1 MYKFELPST
10 QKSIIKVIG
19 VGGGGSN
26 AVNHMYSLGIK
37 DVEFVVCNTD
47 SQHLKASP
55 VPNKLQLGVH
65 LTEGL
70 GAGGNPEVGAA
81 AANES
86 KEEIR
91 EMLANDTKMVF
102 ITAGMG
108 GGTGTGAAPVIAKI
122 AKELDVLTVCI
133 VTLPFSFEGK
143 KKLNIAE
150 VAVEEL
156 KKNCDTVIMILND
169 KLKQIHKNLTLRNA
183 FAQADMVLTNAA
195 KSIAEIITVTHTMN
209 VDFNDV
215 TAVMKNSGA
224 AVMGS
229 GIASGEG
236 RALRATSE
244 ALTSPLLNSVSI
256 KGAKKLLVCVA
267 YGEDHELGMDEMEE
281 ITEFIQQ
288 EADGEY
294 DELKFGELTDSSL
307 GDSLKV
313 TVIAT
318 GFEAIQQRVETPIIA
333 QVPVATPTQTTEFVV
348 PNRTVIDLESN
359 KTKQI
364 SIFEEFEAFQS
375 SKAATQNPII
385 AEQEPIV
392 SPIVNPIPPV
402 VPVTTE
408 FEVKNEFKAEF
419 VEPQAEQ
426 NQPII
431 FEINMPSTESE
442 NTPTNST
449 SVWDYSNEE
458 KVEATVQQQVVT
470 PLEGISNSSANDEYS
485 AQTSLNDE
493 IEMKRR
499 ALELEAQRRLDRLK
513 RLSENS
519 WNSSTED
526 YREKFEVPA
535 YLRKNVNLQDVPHS
549 SERNISKFNLND
561 DNEILGN
568 NKFLHDNVD

>member
-70 GAGGNPEVGAA
+70 GAGGNPEVGADA
-81 AANES
+81 AIES
-86 KEEIR
+86 REEIR
-91 EMLANDTKMVF
+91 EMLAVNTKMVF

-122 AKELDVLTVCI
+122 SKELDILTVCI

-143 KKLNIAE
+143 KKLSIAE
-150 VAVEEL
+150 AAVVEL

-169 KLKQIHKNLTLRNA
+169 KLRQIHKNLTLRNA

-236 RALRATSE
+236 RAIKATTE
-244 ALTSPLLNSVSI
+244 ALTSPLLNNISI
-256 KGAKKLLVCVA
+256 RGAKKLLVCVA
-267 YGEDHELGMDEMEE
+267 YGEDHELGMDEMDE
-281 ITEFIQQ
+281 IAEYIQIA
-288 EADGEY
+288 ADGEY

-318 GFEAIQQRVETPIIA
+318 GFDELEHNNVAAPIVMTA
-333 QVPVATPTQTTEFVV
+333 QTGPALTQTSEFVA
-348 PNRTVIDLESN
+348 PNKTVIDLESN

-364 SIFEEFEAFQS
+364 SIFEEFEAFS
-375 SKAATQNPII
+375 AAKAAQAP
-385 AEQEPIV
+385 AEQQAPIV
-392 SPIVNPIPPV
+392 SPIPPIHTEERVN
-402 VPVTTE
+402 
-408 FEVKNEFKAEF
+408 EVKQELTSDFLETKATNE
-419 VEPQAEQ
+419 
-426 NQPII
+426 PIV
-431 FEINMPSTESE
+431 FEINMPLSESQ
-442 NTPTNST
+442 TTT
-449 SVWDYSNEE
+449 SSMWDYSKEE
-458 KVEATVQQQVVT
+458 QVEPQA
-470 PLEGISNSSANDEYS
+470 S
-485 AQTSLNDE
+485 AQTTAPAESISYSFEVPSDQSSAEKMLNDE

-499 ALELEAQRRLDRLK
+499 ALELDAQRRFERLK

-519 WNSSTED
+519 WNSTTED
-526 YREKFEVPA
+526 YKDKLEVPA

>member
-70 GAGGNPEVGAA
+70 GAGGNPEVGADA
-81 AANES
+81 AIES
-86 KEEIR
+86 REEIR
-91 EMLANDTKMVF
+91 EMLAVNTKMVF

-122 AKELDVLTVCI
+122 SKELDILTVCI

-143 KKLNIAE
+143 KKLSIAE
-150 VAVEEL
+150 AAVVEL

-169 KLKQIHKNLTLRNA
+169 KLRQIHKNLTLRNA

-236 RALRATSE
+236 RAIKATTE
-244 ALTSPLLNSVSI
+244 ALTSPLLNNISI
-256 KGAKKLLVCVA
+256 RGAKKLLVCVA
-267 YGEDHELGMDEMEE
+267 YGEDHELGMDEMDE
-281 ITEFIQQ
+281 IAEYIQIA
-288 EADGEY
+288 ADGEY

-318 GFEAIQQRVETPIIA
+318 GFDELEHNNVAAPIVMAA
-333 QVPVATPTQTTEFVV
+333 QTGPALTQTSEFVA
-348 PNRTVIDLESN
+348 PNKTVIDLESN

-364 SIFEEFEAFQS
+364 SIFQEFEAFS
-375 SKAATQNPII
+375 AAKAAQAPTEQQAPI
-385 AEQEPIV
+385 
-392 SPIVNPIPPV
+392 SSPIPPV
-402 VPVTTE
+402 YT
-408 FEVKNEFKAEF
+408 EVKENEVRQELTNDFLETKTTN
-419 VEPQAEQ
+419 EP
-426 NQPII
+426 IV
-431 FEINMPSTESE
+431 FEINMPLSESQ
-442 NTPTNST
+442 TTT
-449 SVWDYSNEE
+449 SSMWDYSKEE
-458 KVEATVQQQVVT
+458 QVEPQA
-470 PLEGISNSSANDEYS
+470 S
-485 AQTSLNDE
+485 AQTTAPAESISYSFEVPSDQSSAEKMLNDE

-499 ALELEAQRRLDRLK
+499 ALELDAQRRFERLK

-519 WNSSTED
+519 WNSTTED
-526 YREKFEVPA
+526 YKDKLEVPA

>member
-1 MYKFELPST
+1 M
-10 QKSIIKVIG
+10 I
-19 VGGGGSN
+19 
-26 AVNHMYSLGIK
+26 
-37 DVEFVVCNTD
+37 
-47 SQHLKASP
+47 
-55 VPNKLQLGVH
+55 
-65 LTEGL
+65 
-70 GAGGNPEVGAA
+70 
-81 AANES
+81 
-86 KEEIR
+86 
-91 EMLANDTKMVF
+91 F

-122 AKELDVLTVCI
+122 AKELDILTVCI

-169 KLKQIHKNLTLRNA
+169 KLRQIHKNLTLRNA

-236 RALRATSE
+236 RAIKATTE
-244 ALTSPLLNSVSI
+244 ALTSPLLNNISI

-267 YGEDHELGMDEMEE
+267 YGEDHELGMDEMDE
-281 ITEFIQQ
+281 IAEYIQM

-307 GDSLKV
+307 GDSVKV

-318 GFEAIQQRVETPIIA
+318 GFDGLQQRPVAAAPIIVA
-333 QVPVATPTQTTEFVV
+333 QTAPVATQTSEFVA
-348 PNRTVIDLESN
+348 PNKTVIDLESN

-364 SIFEEFEAFQS
+364 SIFEEFEAFS
-375 SKAATQNPII
+375 AAKAATQTPV
-385 AEQEPIV
+385 AEQD
-392 SPIVNPIPPV
+392 PIVNPIVNPVAPV
-402 VPVTTE
+402 VKE
-408 FEVKNEFKAEF
+408 NEVRNESIDTKAE
-419 VEPQAEQ
+419 QS
-426 NQPII
+426 QPII
-431 FEINMPSTESE
+431 FEINMPVAE
-442 NTPTNST
+442 NLNST
-449 SVWDYSNEE
+449 NNNASAWDMAREE
-458 KVEATVQQQVVT
+458 EQNAAAIQPQQPQSFVQQQVVL
-470 PLEGISNSSANDEYS
+470 PLEGLNNNVNNTEQEAES
-485 AQTSLNDE
+485 SLNDE

-499 ALELEAQRRLDRLK
+499 ALELDAQRRFDRLK

-519 WNSSTED
+519 WNSTSED
-526 YREKFEVPA
+526 YKEKLEVPA

-549 SERNISKFNLND
+549 SERNISRFNLND

>member
-70 GAGGNPEVGAA
+70 GAGGNPEVGADA
-81 AANES
+81 AIES
-86 KEEIR
+86 REEIR
-91 EMLANDTKMVF
+91 EMLAVNTKMVF

-122 AKELDVLTVCI
+122 SKELDILTVCI

-143 KKLNIAE
+143 KKLSIAE
-150 VAVEEL
+150 AAVVEL

-169 KLKQIHKNLTLRNA
+169 KLRQIHKNLTLRNA

-236 RALRATSE
+236 RAIKATTE
-244 ALTSPLLNSVSI
+244 ALTSPLLNNISI
-256 KGAKKLLVCVA
+256 RGAKKLLVCVA
-267 YGEDHELGMDEMEE
+267 YGEDHELGMDEMDE
-281 ITEFIQQ
+281 IAEYIQIA
-288 EADGEY
+288 ADGEY

-307 GDSLKV
+307 GDSVKV

-318 GFEAIQQRVETPIIA
+318 GFDELEHNNVVAPIVMTA
-333 QVPVATPTQTTEFVV
+333 QTGPALTQTSEFVA
-348 PNRTVIDLESN
+348 PNKTVIDLESN

-364 SIFEEFEAFQS
+364 SIFEEFEAFS
-375 SKAATQNPII
+375 AAKAAQAP
-385 AEQEPIV
+385 AEQQA
-392 SPIVNPIPPV
+392 PIVNPIPPIH
-402 VPVTTE
+402 TE
-408 FEVKNEFKAEF
+408 ERVNEVKQELTNDFLETKATNE
-419 VEPQAEQ
+419 
-426 NQPII
+426 PIV
-431 FEINMPSTESE
+431 FEINMPLSESQ
-442 NTPTNST
+442 TTT
-449 SVWDYSNEE
+449 SSMWDYSKEE
-458 KVEATVQQQVVT
+458 QVEPQA
-470 PLEGISNSSANDEYS
+470 S
-485 AQTSLNDE
+485 AQTTAPAESISYSFEVPPDQSSAEKMLNDE

-499 ALELEAQRRLDRLK
+499 ALELDAQRRFERLK

-519 WNSSTED
+519 WNSTTED
-526 YREKFEVPA
+526 YKDKLEVPA

>member
-47 SQHLKASP
+47 SRHLKASP

-70 GAGGNPEVGAA
+70 GAGGNPEVGADA
-81 AANES
+81 AIES
-86 KEEIR
+86 REEIR
-91 EMLANDTKMVF
+91 EMLAVNTKMVF

-122 AKELDVLTVCI
+122 SKELDILTVCI

-143 KKLNIAE
+143 KKLSIAE
-150 VAVEEL
+150 AAVVEL

-169 KLKQIHKNLTLRNA
+169 KLRQIHKNLTLRNA

-236 RALRATSE
+236 RAIKATTE
-244 ALTSPLLNSVSI
+244 ALTSPLLNNISI
-256 KGAKKLLVCVA
+256 RGAKKLLVCVA
-267 YGEDHELGMDEMEE
+267 YGEDHELGMDEMDE
-281 ITEFIQQ
+281 IAEYIQIA
-288 EADGEY
+288 ADGEY

-307 GDSLKV
+307 GDSVKV

-318 GFEAIQQRVETPIIA
+318 GFDELEHNNVVAPIVMTA
-333 QVPVATPTQTTEFVV
+333 QTGPALTQTSEFVA
-348 PNRTVIDLESN
+348 PNKTVIDLESN

-364 SIFEEFEAFQS
+364 SIFEEFEAFS
-375 SKAATQNPII
+375 AAKAAQAP
-385 AEQEPIV
+385 AEQQA
-392 SPIVNPIPPV
+392 PIVNPIPPIH
-402 VPVTTE
+402 TE
-408 FEVKNEFKAEF
+408 ERVNEVKQELTNDFLETKATNE
-419 VEPQAEQ
+419 
-426 NQPII
+426 PIV
-431 FEINMPSTESE
+431 FEINMPLSESQ
-442 NTPTNST
+442 TTT
-449 SVWDYSNEE
+449 SSMWDYSKEE
-458 KVEATVQQQVVT
+458 QVEPQA
-470 PLEGISNSSANDEYS
+470 S
-485 AQTSLNDE
+485 AQTTAPAESISYSFEVPSDQSSAEKMLNDE

-499 ALELEAQRRLDRLK
+499 ALELDAQRRFERLK

-519 WNSSTED
+519 WNSTTED
-526 YREKFEVPA
+526 YKDKLEVPA

>member
-26 AVNHMYSLGIK
+26 AVNHMYNLGIK

-47 SQHLKASP
+47 SQHLKASL

-70 GAGGNPEVGAA
+70 GAGGNPEVGAEA
-81 AANES
+81 ALES
-86 KEEIR
+86 REEIR
-91 EMLANDTKMVF
+91 EMLAVNTKMVF

-122 AKELDVLTVCI
+122 AKELDILTVCI

-143 KKLNIAE
+143 KKLSIAE
-150 VAVEEL
+150 AAVVEL

-169 KLKQIHKNLTLRNA
+169 KLRQIHKNLTLRNA

-236 RALRATSE
+236 RAIKATTE
-244 ALTSPLLNSVSI
+244 ALTSPLLNNVSI
-256 KGAKKLLVCVA
+256 RGAKKLLVCVA
-267 YGEDHELGMDEMEE
+267 YGEDHELGMDEMDE
-281 ITEFIQQ
+281 IAEYIQIA
-288 EADGEY
+288 ADGEY

-307 GDSLKV
+307 GDSVKV

-318 GFEAIQQRVETPIIA
+318 GFEGLEYNTPAPIVLT
-333 QVPVATPTQTTEFVV
+333 QVAPAPTQTSDFVA
-348 PNRTVIDLESN
+348 PNKTVIDLESN

-364 SIFEEFEAFQS
+364 SIFEEFEAFTAA
-375 SKAATQNPII
+375 KAATQSPNN
-385 AEQEPIV
+385 EQEPIV
-392 SPIVNPIPPV
+392 TPIPPQV
-402 VPVTTE
+402 VRE
-408 FEVKNEFKAEF
+408 NEVKQEITTNFTETTASES
-419 VEPQAEQ
+419 
-426 NQPII
+426 II
-431 FEINMPSTESE
+431 FEINMPMTESQH
-442 NTPTNST
+442 TPSA
-449 SVWDYSNEE
+449 SVWDYSKDEQ
-458 KVEATVQQQVVT
+458 VEPQANTQVVLPLDNFSSNAYT
-470 PLEGISNSSANDEYS
+470 PSTEQSSAEK
-485 AQTSLNDE
+485 SLNDE
-493 IEMKRR
+493 IEMKRK
-499 ALELEAQRRLDRLK
+499 ALELDAQRRFERLK

-519 WNSSTED
+519 WNSTTED
-526 YREKFEVPA
+526 YKDKLEVPA

>member
-70 GAGGNPEVGAA
+70 GAGGNPEVGADA
-81 AANES
+81 ALES
-86 KEEIR
+86 REEIR
-91 EMLANDTKMVF
+91 EMLAVNTKMVF

-122 AKELDVLTVCI
+122 SKELDILTVCI

-143 KKLNIAE
+143 KKLSIAE
-150 VAVEEL
+150 AAVVEL

-169 KLKQIHKNLTLRNA
+169 KLRQIHKNLTLRNA

-236 RALRATSE
+236 RAIKATTE
-244 ALTSPLLNSVSI
+244 ALTSPLLNNVSI
-256 KGAKKLLVCVA
+256 RGAKKLLVCVA
-267 YGEDHELGMDEMEE
+267 YGEDHELGMDEMDE
-281 ITEFIQQ
+281 IAEYIQIA
-288 EADGEY
+288 ADGEY

-307 GDSLKV
+307 GDSVKV

-318 GFEAIQQRVETPIIA
+318 GFEGLEYNTPAPIVLTQTA
-333 QVPVATPTQTTEFVV
+333 PAPTQMSEFVA
-348 PNRTVIDLESN
+348 PNKTVIDLESN

-364 SIFEEFEAFQS
+364 SIFEEFEAFTAA
-375 SKAATQNPII
+375 KAATQSPNN
-385 AEQEPIV
+385 EQE
-392 SPIVNPIPPV
+392 PIVNPIPPQV
-402 VPVTTE
+402 VRE
-408 FEVKNEFKAEF
+408 NEVKQEITANFAETNTS
-419 VEPQAEQ
+419 ES
-426 NQPII
+426 II
-431 FEINMPSTESE
+431 FEINMPMTESQH
-442 NTPTNST
+442 TPSA
-449 SVWDYSNEE
+449 SVWDYS
-458 KVEATVQQQVVT
+458 KDDQVEPQANTQVVLPLDNFSSNANT
-470 PLEGISNSSANDEYS
+470 PVSEQSSTEK
-485 AQTSLNDE
+485 SLNDE

-499 ALELEAQRRLDRLK
+499 ALELDAQRRFERLK

-519 WNSSTED
+519 WNSTTED
-526 YREKFEVPA
+526 YKDKLEVPA

>member
-70 GAGGNPEVGAA
+70 GAGGNPEVGADA
-81 AANES
+81 AIES
-86 KEEIR
+86 REEIR
-91 EMLANDTKMVF
+91 EMLAVNTKMVF

-122 AKELDVLTVCI
+122 SKELDILTVCI

-143 KKLNIAE
+143 KKLSIAE
-150 VAVEEL
+150 AAVVEL

-169 KLKQIHKNLTLRNA
+169 KLRHIHKNLTLRNA

-236 RALRATSE
+236 RAIRATTE
-244 ALTSPLLNSVSI
+244 ALTSPLLNNISI
-256 KGAKKLLVCVA
+256 RGAKKLLVCVA
-267 YGEDHELGMDEMEE
+267 YGEDHELGMDEMDE
-281 ITEFIQQ
+281 IAEYIQIA
-288 EADGEY
+288 ADGEY

-318 GFEAIQQRVETPIIA
+318 GFDELEHNNVVAPIVMTA
-333 QVPVATPTQTTEFVV
+333 PTGPALTQTSEFVA
-348 PNRTVIDLESN
+348 PNKTVIDLESN

-364 SIFEEFEAFQS
+364 SIFQEFEAFS
-375 SKAATQNPII
+375 AAKAAQAPTEQQAPI
-385 AEQEPIV
+385 
-392 SPIVNPIPPV
+392 SSPIPPV
-402 VPVTTE
+402 YT
-408 FEVKNEFKAEF
+408 EVKENEVRQELTNDFLEPKATN
-419 VEPQAEQ
+419 EP
-426 NQPII
+426 IV
-431 FEINMPSTESE
+431 FEINMPLSESQ
-442 NTPTNST
+442 TTGS
-449 SVWDYSNEE
+449 SMWDYSKEE
-458 KVEATVQQQVVT
+458 HTEPQASTQIT
-470 PLEGISNSSANDEYS
+470 APAESISYSFEVPSDQSSAEKM
-485 AQTSLNDE
+485 LNDE

-499 ALELEAQRRLDRLK
+499 ALELDAQRRFERLK

-519 WNSSTED
+519 WNSTTED
-526 YREKFEVPA
+526 YKDKLEVPA

>member
-70 GAGGNPEVGAA
+70 GAGGNPEVGAEA
-81 AANES
+81 ALES
-86 KEEIR
+86 REEIR
-91 EMLANDTKMVF
+91 EMLAVNTKMVF

-122 AKELDVLTVCI
+122 SKELDILTVCI

-143 KKLNIAE
+143 KKLSIAE
-150 VAVEEL
+150 AAVVEL

-169 KLKQIHKNLTLRNA
+169 KLRQIHKNLTLRNA

-236 RALRATSE
+236 RAIKATTE
-244 ALTSPLLNSVSI
+244 ALTSPLLNNVSI
-256 KGAKKLLVCVA
+256 RGAKKLLVCVA
-267 YGEDHELGMDEMEE
+267 YGEDHELGMDEMDE
-281 ITEFIQQ
+281 IAEYIQIA
-288 EADGEY
+288 ADGEY

-307 GDSLKV
+307 GDSVKV

-318 GFEAIQQRVETPIIA
+318 GFEGLEYNNPAPIVLTQA
-333 QVPVATPTQTTEFVV
+333 APAPTQVSEFVA
-348 PNRTVIDLESN
+348 PNKTVIDLESN

-364 SIFEEFEAFQS
+364 SIFEEFEAFTAA
-375 SKAATQNPII
+375 KAATLSPNN
-385 AEQEPIV
+385 EQE
-392 SPIVNPIPPV
+392 PIVNPIPPQV
-402 VPVTTE
+402 VRE
-408 FEVKNEFKAEF
+408 NEVKQEVTNNFAETSTS
-419 VEPQAEQ
+419 ES
-426 NQPII
+426 II
-431 FEINMPSTESE
+431 FEINMPASESQ
-442 NTPTNST
+442 NTTSA
-449 SVWDYSNEE
+449 SVWDYSKEDV
-458 KVEATVQQQVVT
+458 VEPQASNQVVL
-470 PLEGISNSSANDEYS
+470 PLDNFSSNDYSSAS
-485 AQTSLNDE
+485 AQSSTEKSLNDE

-499 ALELEAQRRLDRLK
+499 ALELDAQRRFERLK

-519 WNSSTED
+519 WNSTTED
-526 YREKFEVPA
+526 YKDKLEVPA

>member
-26 AVNHMYSLGIK
+26 AVNHMYNLGIK

-55 VPNKLQLGVH
+55 IPNKLQLGVH

-70 GAGGNPEVGAA
+70 GAGGNPEVGAEA
-81 AANES
+81 ALES
-86 KEEIR
+86 REEIR
-91 EMLANDTKMVF
+91 EMLAVNTKMVF

-122 AKELDVLTVCI
+122 AKELDILTVCI

-156 KKNCDTVIMILND
+156 KRNCDTVIMILND
-169 KLKQIHKNLTLRNA
+169 KLRQIHKNLTLRNA

-236 RALRATSE
+236 RAIRATTE
-244 ALTSPLLNSVSI
+244 ALTSPLLNNVSI

-267 YGEDHELGMDEMEE
+267 YGEDHELGMDEMDE
-281 ITEFIQQ
+281 IAEYIQIA
-288 EADGEY
+288 ADGEY

-318 GFEAIQQRVETPIIA
+318 GFDVLQQRENEQLTVAAPI
-333 QVPVATPTQTTEFVV
+333 ATPVQAPTQVSEFVA

-364 SIFEEFEAFQS
+364 SIFEEFEAFTA
-375 SKAATQNPII
+375 SKAATQTPN
-385 AEQEPIV
+385 AEEPIV
-392 SPIVNPIPPV
+392 SPIPPV
-402 VPVTTE
+402 IPVTNEVRQEIVTE
-408 FEVKNEFKAEF
+408 FI
-419 VEPQAEQ
+419 EPQTQTNE
-426 NQPII
+426 PIL
-431 FEINMPSTESE
+431 FEINMPNVESSITTST
-442 NTPTNST
+442 TT
-449 SVWDYSNEE
+449 SVWDFTNEE
-458 KVEATVQQQVVT
+458 TTVQPQAEQVVL
-470 PLEGISNSSANDEYS
+470 PLENNNNYTSFNQSNTENPVNDEM
-485 AQTSLNDE
+485 
-493 IEMKRR
+493 EMKRR
-499 ALELEAQRRLDRLK
+499 ALEEDAQRRFDRLK
-513 RLSENS
+513 KLSENS
-519 WNSSTED
+519 WNSTSED
-526 YREKFEVPA
+526 YKEKLEVPA

-549 SERNISKFNLND
+549 SERNISRFNLND

>member
-26 AVNHMYSLGIK
+26 AVNHMYNLGIK

-55 VPNKLQLGVH
+55 IPNKLQLGVH

-70 GAGGNPEVGAA
+70 GAGGNPEVGAEA
-81 AANES
+81 ALES
-86 KEEIR
+86 REEIR
-91 EMLANDTKMVF
+91 EMLAVNTKMVF

-122 AKELDVLTVCI
+122 AKELDILTVCI

-156 KKNCDTVIMILND
+156 KRNCDTVIMILND
-169 KLKQIHKNLTLRNA
+169 KLRQIHKNLTLRNA

-236 RALRATSE
+236 RAIRATTE
-244 ALTSPLLNSVSI
+244 ALTSPLLNNVSI

-267 YGEDHELGMDEMEE
+267 YGEDHELGMDEMDE
-281 ITEFIQQ
+281 IAEYIQIA
-288 EADGEY
+288 ADGEY

-318 GFEAIQQRVETPIIA
+318 GFDVLQQRENEQLTVAAPI
-333 QVPVATPTQTTEFVV
+333 ATPVQAPTQVSEFVA

-364 SIFEEFEAFQS
+364 SIFEEFEAFTA
-375 SKAATQNPII
+375 SKAATQTPN
-385 AEQEPIV
+385 AEEPIV
-392 SPIVNPIPPV
+392 SPIPPV
-402 VPVTTE
+402 IPVTNEVRQEIVTE
-408 FEVKNEFKAEF
+408 FI
-419 VEPQAEQ
+419 EPQTQTNE
-426 NQPII
+426 PIL
-431 FEINMPSTESE
+431 FEINMPNVESSI
-442 NTPTNST
+442 TTTTTT
-449 SVWDYSNEE
+449 SVWDFSNEE
-458 KVEATVQQQVVT
+458 TTVQPQAEQVVL
-470 PLEGISNSSANDEYS
+470 PLENNNNYTSFNQSNTENPVNDEM
-485 AQTSLNDE
+485 
-493 IEMKRR
+493 EMKRR
-499 ALELEAQRRLDRLK
+499 ALEEDAQRRFDRLK
-513 RLSENS
+513 KLSENS
-519 WNSSTED
+519 WNSTSED
-526 YREKFEVPA
+526 YKEKLEVPA

-549 SERNISKFNLND
+549 SERNISRFNLND